1 MCGVTNF
8 SHRERGTFRGTKTN
22 MTQFDTEYSRLSEL
36 YKDIPTN
43 KRELVDGLLDQA
55 ARHRVTLDELWSDIC
70 QNGRTE
76 QRTRTNG
83 EVSEVER
90 DVSKIFTATDRA
102 YQSII
107 KILNE
112 LLPSSSGGSKL
123 DAFLKRNEDQ

>member
-1 MCGVTNF
+1 
-8 SHRERGTFRGTKTN
+8 
-22 MTQFDTEYSRLSEL
+22 
-36 YKDIPTN
+36 
-43 KRELVDGLLDQA
+43 VDGLLDQA
-55 ARHRVTLDELWSDIC
+55 ARHRVTLDLLWEDIC
-70 QNGRTE
+70 KNGRTE

>member
-1 MCGVTNF
+1 
-8 SHRERGTFRGTKTN
+8 

-55 ARHRVTLDELWSDIC
+55 ARHRVTLDLLWEDIC
-70 QNGRTE
+70 KNGRTE